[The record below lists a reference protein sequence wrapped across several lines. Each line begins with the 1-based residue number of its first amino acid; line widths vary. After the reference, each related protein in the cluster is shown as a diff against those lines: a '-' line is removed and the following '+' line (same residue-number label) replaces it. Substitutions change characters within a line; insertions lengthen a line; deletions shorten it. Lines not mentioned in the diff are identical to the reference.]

1 MIPCWACGAPTVPSA
16 RLAPLPFLACPACGL
31 AQRDDR
37 DAEELGGIYE
47 EGGYEEEWAGEY
59 AAGASLEDR
68 RRDAQVR
75 LDWMGDRV
83 PPGGTI
89 VDVGAAGGAF
99 VEQAGLRG
107 LRAWGIEPAPAFA
120 QYARDILGVDVRTGL
135 VRAAPVPDRRQRRS
149 GARPEGAPERRQL
162 PTAALDAVTMW
173 HVLEH
178 VTDPVGV
185 LTGLQ
190 GALRPC
196 GVLCVEVPNA
206 DSAVARALGRDW
218 PGLQPEVHVGQYTPD
233 ALGRLLE
240 RAGFAVLELSTA
252 PSHVYFTR
260 RDRLGP
266 RNLLHRARF
275 DWVARPRPGRPAG
288 AHDLLRAVAARP
300 PIV

>member
-1 MIPCWACGAPTVPSA
+1 MESCWSCGSQTAPSA
-16 RLAPLPFLACPACGL
+16 RLAPLPFLACPACGF

-37 DAEELGGIYE
+37 ELALYA

-59 AAGASLEDR
+59 AAGATLEDR
-68 RRDAQVR
+68 RRDARVR
-75 LDWMGDRV
+75 LDWIGPRI
-83 PPGGTI
+83 PPGGTV

-120 QYARDILGVDVRTGL
+120 RYAREVLGVDVRPGL
-135 VRAAPVPDRRQRRS
+135 VQDHP
-149 GARPEGAPERRQL
+149 L
-162 PTAALDAVTMW
+162 PAGDLDAVTMW

-178 VTDPVGV
+178 VAEPAEV
-185 LTGLQ
+185 LAALRD
-190 GALRPC
+190 ALRPC

-240 RAGFAVLELSTA
+240 RAGLAVLEVSTA

-288 AHDLLRAVAARP
+288 AHDLLRAVAAPRP
-300 PIV
+300 GA